1 MLSTGTI
8 MMSVYFEYV
17 QCYYQAFGLGMLFM
31 LMCYELKR
39 KWYDRD
45 KTKDNMPSSANG
57 ITTNA

>member
-1 MLSTGTI
+1 